1 MIKQQIKVQ
10 QWSPTPTEEGDV
22 CLPVCLSLFPLTLGN
37 KKNEGIRIGA
47 RGMVNREPAGECRK
61 GEQRTENREPRT
73 GNREQRTGNRER
85 GRENR
90 KRGTKNRQQ
99 RKGEEKI
106 GNGEERTGNRERGRE
121 K

>member
-47 RGMVNREPAGECRK
+47 RGMVNREPAGERRE
-61 GEQRTENREPRT
+61 GEQRTENREQET
-73 GNREQRTGNRER
+73 ENREQGTENGEEKIENGEQRTGNREK
-85 GRENR
+85 GKR
-90 KRGTKNRQQ
+90 K
-99 RKGEEKI
+99 
-106 GNGEERTGNRERGRE
+106 
-121 K
+121 